1 MITFDL
7 YPVLLCL
14 GEKEMLAF
22 AITLYTWFLQFLL
35 GLLTT
40 AICLTGSPI
49 EERQPFP
56 NLNPLRPALPIIS
69 PTSTPIGTAAHRRP
83 QQPGR
88 VPVPVTESLREPQE
102 QAEPVHHAASNA
114 SASTTDHSTGST
126 RIPRPPG
133 AVDTFSRFEQ
143 N

>member
-1 MITFDL
+1 M
-7 YPVLLCL
+7 
-14 GEKEMLAF
+14 
-22 AITLYTWFLQFLL
+22 
-35 GLLTT
+35 
-40 AICLTGSPI
+40 
-49 EERQPFP
+49 
-56 NLNPLRPALPIIS
+56 PIIS
-69 PTSTPIGTAAHRRP
+69 PTSTPIGTAAHRRS

-133 AVDTFSRFEQ
+133 PVDTFSRLEQ

>member
-1 MITFDL
+1 MF
-7 YPVLLCL
+7 
-14 GEKEMLAF
+14 
-22 AITLYTWFLQFLL
+22 L

-40 AICLTGSPI
+40 AIRLTGSPI

-56 NLNPLRPALPIIS
+56 NLNPLRPALPIIA
-69 PTSTPIGTAAHRRP
+69 PTSTPISTAAHRQP

-88 VPVPVTESLREPQE
+88 VPVPVTASLREPQE
-102 QAEPVHHAASNA
+102 QAEPVHHAASNS

-133 AVDTFSRFEQ
+133 AVITFSRFEQ

>member
-1 MITFDL
+1 M
-7 YPVLLCL
+7 
-14 GEKEMLAF
+14 
-22 AITLYTWFLQFLL
+22 
-35 GLLTT
+35 
-40 AICLTGSPI
+40 TGSPI

-88 VPVPVTESLREPQE
+88 VPVPVTASLREPQE
-102 QAEPVHHAASNA
+102 QAEPVHHAASNS

-133 AVDTFSRFEQ
+133 PVDTFSRLEQ

>member
-1 MITFDL
+1 MNFRL
-7 YPVLLCL
+7 
-14 GEKEMLAF
+14 EKE
-22 AITLYTWFLQFLL
+22 IL

-56 NLNPLRPALPIIS
+56 NLNPLRPALPTIS
-69 PTSTPIGTAAHRRP
+69 PTSINPISTAHRRP

-88 VPVPVTESLREPQE
+88 VPVPVTASLREPQE
-102 QAEPVHHAASNA
+102 QAEPVHHAASNS

-126 RIPRPPG
+126 RIPRPSG

>member
-1 MITFDL
+1 M
-7 YPVLLCL
+7 
-14 GEKEMLAF
+14 
-22 AITLYTWFLQFLL
+22 
-35 GLLTT
+35 TT

-49 EERQPFP
+49 EERQPFL
-56 NLNPLRPALPIIS
+56 NLNPLRPALPTIS
-69 PTSTPIGTAAHRRP
+69 PTSINPTSTAHWRP

-102 QAEPVHHAASNA
+102 QAEPVHHAASNS
-114 SASTTDHSTGST
+114 SASTTHHSTGST
-126 RIPRPPG
+126 RIPRPSG

>member
-1 MITFDL
+1 MNFRL
-7 YPVLLCL
+7 
-14 GEKEMLAF
+14 EKE
-22 AITLYTWFLQFLL
+22 IL

-56 NLNPLRPALPIIS
+56 NLNPLRPALPTIS
-69 PTSTPIGTAAHRRP
+69 PTSINPISTAHRRP

-88 VPVPVTESLREPQE
+88 VPVPVTASLREPQE
-102 QAEPVHHAASNA
+102 QAELVHHAASNS

-126 RIPRPPG
+126 GIPHPLG
-133 AVDTFSRFEQ
+133 VADTFSRFEQ
-143 N
+143 I

>member
-14 GEKEMLAF
+14 GEKGMLAF
-22 AITLYTWFLQFLL
+22 AITLYTWFPQFLL

-56 NLNPLRPALPIIS
+56 NLNPLGPALPITS
-69 PTSTPIGTAAHRRP
+69 PTSTPTGTAADRQP
-83 QQPGR
+83 QQPSR
-88 VPVPVTESLREPQE
+88 VPVPVIASLQEPQE
-102 QAEPVHHAASNA
+102 QVEPVHHAASNA
-114 SASTTDHSTGST
+114 STSPTDHSTGST

-133 AVDTFSRFEQ
+133 AVDTFSRFEK